1 MSFSIVILTHNE
13 VGNIS
18 ACLDS
23 VAWCDDV
30 VVLDSGSSDGT
41 VEVVRER
48 GIKLVEHPFE
58 NFGAQRNFANDSI
71 DFQHDWLFHLDA
83 DERFTDELRDACD
96 VVMHADEH
104 SAYFVPNRMFFLDRW
119 IKRSSLYPYPQVR
132 FLKLGEFRYE
142 AAGHGQ
148 REAEYTRGLGSIEE
162 PYDHY
167 NFSKGIADW
176 VQRHNRYSTL
186 EADALVGQRDST
198 DGQAAKSEA
207 PANVQQMRGM
217 KRRLGASPFRAIGK
231 VFYLYIWK
239 RGFLDGVPGL
249 FYCGLQGFYE
259 FLIASKVAELQSER
273 RKGDD
278 EG

>member
-1 MSFSIVILTHNE
+1 MSFSIVILTFNE
-13 VGNIS
+13 VGNIG

-23 VAWCDDV
+23 VAWCDDI
-30 VVLDSGSSDGT
+30 VVLDSGSTDGT
-41 VEVVRER
+41 VELVRER
-48 GIKLVEHPFE
+48 GIKLVDNSFE

-71 DFQHDWLFHLDA
+71 EFEHAWLFHLDA
-83 DERFTDELRDACD
+83 DERFTDELRRACESA
-96 VVMHADEH
+96 VRADEH

-148 REAEYTRGLGSIEE
+148 REAENTRGLGSIDE

-186 EADALVGQRDST
+186 EAQALVDQRRLT
-198 DGQAAKSEA
+198 GGAKGKSEA
-207 PANVQQMRGM
+207 PANVQQLRGM

-231 VFYLYIWK
+231 VFYLYVWR

-259 FLIASKVAELQSER
+259 FLIACKVAELESD
-273 RKGDD
+273 RKGKRHD
-278 EG
+278 G